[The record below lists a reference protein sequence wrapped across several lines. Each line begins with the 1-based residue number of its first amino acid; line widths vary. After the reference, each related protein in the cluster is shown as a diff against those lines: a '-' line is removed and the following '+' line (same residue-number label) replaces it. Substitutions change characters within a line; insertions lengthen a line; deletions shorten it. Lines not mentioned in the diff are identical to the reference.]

1 MISVR
6 PAAAFKPSAPLLPD
20 AAYEGS
26 IRPGRDA
33 DAAGYI
39 ALIGACWGEYPG
51 CVLDV
56 DNEAPELR
64 ALASHIAARGGA
76 LWTAEVAGAVVGM
89 VGTVPLNHDDA
100 WEITRMYVAA
110 PHRGTGLAADLLRTA
125 EGHARSRGA
134 KRIVLWTDTRFEA
147 AHRFYEKHSYVRAG
161 SIRVLD
167 DRSRSLEFRYAKPIS
182 GTVVEILDPAAAV
195 SAERRLAEV
204 LKACVDDGAVVG
216 FLAPLPIEKARAF
229 WRERASEVA
238 AARRVILAAWVD
250 GEIAGCLQ
258 LDLDVPEN
266 QMHRAEVRQLLVHP
280 EFRRRGVGR
289 ELMARI
295 DRAATAHG
303 RRLLVLRTWPGG
315 PAETIV
321 RSLGWQFVGVIPG
334 YAMRPTGEPVDEGYW
349 WKRVE

>member
-1 MISVR
+1 MPPLLDS
-6 PAAAFKPSAPLLPD
+6 PPSAEVR
-20 AAYEGS
+20 A
-26 IRPGRDA
+26 GRDG
-33 DAAGYI
+33 DAAGFI

-64 ALASHIAARGGA
+64 ALASHIGGRGGA
-76 LWTAEVAGAVVGM
+76 LWTAEASGAVVGM
-89 VGTVPLNHDDA
+89 VATVPLNHDES
-100 WEITRMYVAA
+100 WEVSRMYVAQS
-110 PHRGTGLAADLLRTA
+110 HRGTGLASELLRAA
-125 EGHARSRGA
+125 ERHAREAGA
-134 KRIVLWTDTRFEA
+134 RRMILWTDTRFEA
-147 AHRFYEKHSYVRAG
+147 AHKFYEKQSYVRSG

-167 DRSRSLEFRYAKPIS
+167 DRSRSLEFRYAKPIA
-182 GTVVEILDPAAAV
+182 GTIVEMLDPAAAV

-229 WRERASEVA
+229 WRERGAEVA
-238 AARRVILAAWVD
+238 AAKRVILAAWVD
-250 GEIAGCLQ
+250 GEIGGCLQ

-266 QMHRAEVRQLLVHP
+266 QTHRAEVRQLLVHP

-295 DRAATAHG
+295 DQAALAHG
-303 RRLLVLRTWPGG
+303 RRILVLRTWPGG

-321 RSLGWQFVGVIPG
+321 RSLGWRFVGVIPG
-334 YAMRPTGEPVDEGYW
+334 YAIRPTGEPVDEGYW

>member
-1 MISVR
+1 MPPLLDS
-6 PAAAFKPSAPLLPD
+6 PPSAEVR
-20 AAYEGS
+20 A
-26 IRPGRDA
+26 GRDG
-33 DAAGYI
+33 DAAGFI

-64 ALASHIAARGGA
+64 ALASHIGGRGGA
-76 LWTAEVAGAVVGM
+76 LWTAEASGAVVGM
-89 VGTVPLNHDDA
+89 VATVPLNHDES
-100 WEITRMYVAA
+100 WEVSRMYVAQS
-110 PHRGTGLAADLLRTA
+110 HRGTGLASELLRAA
-125 EGHARSRGA
+125 ERHAREAGA
-134 KRIVLWTDTRFEA
+134 RRMILWTDTRFEA
-147 AHRFYEKHSYVRAG
+147 AHKFYEKQSYVRSG

-167 DRSRSLEFRYAKPIS
+167 DRSRSLEFRYTKPIV
-182 GTVVEILDPAAAV
+182 GTIVEMLDPAAAV
-195 SAERRLAEV
+195 SAERRLAEG

-229 WRERASEVA
+229 WRERGSEVA
-238 AARRVILAAWVD
+238 AAKRVILAAWVD
-250 GEIAGCLQ
+250 GEIGGCLQ

-266 QMHRAEVRQLLVHP
+266 QTHRAEVRQLLVHP

-295 DRAATAHG
+295 DQAALAHG
-303 RRLLVLRTWPGG
+303 RRILVLRTWPGG

-334 YAMRPTGEPVDEGYW
+334 YAIRPTGEPVDEGYW

>member
-1 MISVR
+1 MQ
-6 PAAAFKPSAPLLPD
+6 PLLDAPLS
-20 AAYEGS
+20 AA
-26 IRPGRDA
+26 IRAGRDS
-33 DAAGYI
+33 DAAGFI

-64 ALASHIAARGGA
+64 ALASHVEGRGGA
-76 LWTAEVAGAVVGM
+76 LWTAEVSGAVVGM
-89 VGTVPLNHDDA
+89 VATVPLLHDQA
-100 WEITRMYVAA
+100 WEISRMYVA
-110 PHRGTGLAADLLRTA
+110 PSHRGTGLASELLRTA
-125 EGHARSRGA
+125 ERHAREAGA
-134 KRIVLWTDTRFEA
+134 LRMILWTDTRFEA
-147 AHRFYEKHSYVRAG
+147 AHKFYEKHSYVRAG

-167 DRSRSLEFRYAKPIS
+167 DRSRSLEFRYAKPIT
-182 GTVVEILDPAAAV
+182 GTMVEVLDPAAAV

-229 WRERASEVA
+229 WRERGSEVA
-238 AARRVILAAWVD
+238 AAKRVIIAAWVD
-250 GEIAGCLQ
+250 GEIGGCLQ

-266 QMHRAEVRQLLVHP
+266 QTHRAEVRQLLVHP

-295 DRAATAHG
+295 DQAALAHG
-303 RRLLVLRTWPGG
+303 RRILVLRTWPGG

-334 YAMRPTGEPVDEGYW
+334 YAIRPTGEPVDEGYW

>member
-1 MISVR
+1 MATAGV
-6 PAAAFKPSAPLLPD
+6 
-20 AAYEGS
+20 
-26 IRPGRDA
+26 IRPGRDS
-33 DAAGYI
+33 DAAGFI

-64 ALASHIAARGGA
+64 ALATHVAGRGGA
-76 LWTAEVAGAVVGM
+76 LWAAEVSGAVVGM
-89 VGTVPLNHDDA
+89 IAAVPLNHDHA
-100 WEITRMYVAA
+100 WEISRMYVAQS
-110 PHRGTGLAADLLRTA
+110 HRGTGLAAELLHKA
-125 EGHARSRGA
+125 EAHARAAGA
-134 KRIVLWTDTRFEA
+134 RRMVLWTDTRFEA
-147 AHRFYEKHSYVRAG
+147 AHKFYEKHSYVRAG

-167 DRSRSLEFRYAKPIS
+167 DRSRSLEFRYAKPIE
-182 GTVVEILDPAAAV
+182 GTVVEVLDPAAAV

-229 WRERASEVA
+229 WRERGSEVA
-238 AARRVILAAWVD
+238 AAKRVILAAWVD
-250 GEIAGCLQ
+250 GEIGGCLQ

-266 QMHRAEVRQLLVHP
+266 QTHRAEVRQLLVHP

-295 DRAATAHG
+295 DQAALAHG
-303 RRLLVLRTWPGG
+303 RRILVLRTWPGG

-321 RSLGWQFVGVIPG
+321 RSLGWAFVGVIPG
-334 YAMRPTGEPVDEGYW
+334 YAIRPTGEPVDEGYW
-349 WKRVE
+349 WKRIE

>member
-1 MISVR
+1 MPPLLDS
-6 PAAAFKPSAPLLPD
+6 PPSAEVR
-20 AAYEGS
+20 A
-26 IRPGRDA
+26 GRDG
-33 DAAGYI
+33 DAAGFI

-64 ALASHIAARGGA
+64 ALASHIGGRGGA
-76 LWTAEVAGAVVGM
+76 LWTAEASGAVVGM
-89 VGTVPLNHDDA
+89 VATVPLNHDES
-100 WEITRMYVAA
+100 WEVSRMYVAQS
-110 PHRGTGLAADLLRTA
+110 HRGTGLASELLRAA
-125 EGHARSRGA
+125 ERHAREAGA
-134 KRIVLWTDTRFEA
+134 RRMILWTDTRFEA
-147 AHRFYEKHSYVRAG
+147 AHKFYEKQSYVRSG

-167 DRSRSLEFRYAKPIS
+167 DRSRSLEFRYAKPIA
-182 GTVVEILDPAAAV
+182 GTIVEMLDPAAAV

-229 WRERASEVA
+229 WRERGAEVA
-238 AARRVILAAWVD
+238 AAKRVILAAWVD
-250 GEIAGCLQ
+250 GEIGGCLQ

-266 QMHRAEVRQLLVHP
+266 QTHRAEVRQLLVHP

-295 DRAATAHG
+295 DQAALAHG
-303 RRLLVLRTWPGG
+303 RRILVLRTWPGG

-321 RSLGWQFVGVIPG
+321 RSLGWRFVGVIPG
-334 YAMRPTGEPVDEGYW
+334 YAIRPTGEPVDEGYW
-349 WKRVE
+349 WKRIE

>member
-1 MISVR
+1 
-6 PAAAFKPSAPLLPD
+6 LLD
-20 AAYEGS
+20 AALS
-26 IRPGRDA
+26 AAIRTGRDQ
-33 DAAGYI
+33 DAAGFI

-64 ALASHIAARGGA
+64 ALASHVEGRGGA
-76 LWTAEVAGAVVGM
+76 LWTAEVSGAVVGM
-89 VGTVPLNHDDA
+89 VATVPLHHDQS
-100 WEITRMYVAA
+100 WEISRMYVAQS
-110 PHRGTGLAADLLRTA
+110 HRGTGLASALLRTA
-125 EGHARSRGA
+125 EQHAREAGA
-134 KRIVLWTDTRFEA
+134 RRMILWTDTRFEA
-147 AHRFYEKHSYVRAG
+147 AHKFYEKHSYVRAG

-167 DRSRSLEFRYAKPIS
+167 DRSRSLEFRYAKPIT
-182 GTVVEILDPAAAV
+182 GTMVEVLDPAAAV

-229 WRERASEVA
+229 WRERGSEVA
-238 AARRVILAAWVD
+238 AAKRVIIAAWVD
-250 GEIAGCLQ
+250 GEIGGCLQ

-266 QMHRAEVRQLLVHP
+266 QTHRAEVRQLLVHP

-295 DRAATAHG
+295 DQAALAHG
-303 RRLLVLRTWPGG
+303 RRILVLRTWPGG

-334 YAMRPTGEPVDEGYW
+334 YAIRPTGEPVDEGYW
-349 WKRVE
+349 WKRIE

>member
-1 MISVR
+1 MLHLLDMAPTSV
-6 PAAAFKPSAPLLPD
+6 
-20 AAYEGS
+20 
-26 IRPGRDA
+26 IRPGRDS
-33 DAAGYI
+33 DSAGFI

-64 ALASHIAARGGA
+64 SLASHVASRGGA
-76 LWTAEVAGAVVGM
+76 LWTAELSGAVVGM
-89 VGTVPLNHDDA
+89 VATVPLNHDES
-100 WEITRMYVAA
+100 WEISRMYVAQS
-110 PHRGTGLAADLLRTA
+110 HRGTGLASELLRTA
-125 EGHARSRGA
+125 ERHAREAGA
-134 KRIVLWTDTRFEA
+134 RRMILWTDTRFEA
-147 AHRFYEKHSYVRAG
+147 AHKFYEKHSFVRAG

-167 DRSRSLEFRYAKPIS
+167 DRSRSLEFRYAKPIT
-182 GTVVEILDPAAAV
+182 GTIVEMLDPAAAV

-229 WRERASEVA
+229 WRERGSEVA
-238 AARRVILAAWVD
+238 AAKRVILAAWVD
-250 GEIAGCLQ
+250 GEIGGCLQ

-266 QMHRAEVRQLLVHP
+266 QTHRAEVRQLLVHP

-295 DRAATAHG
+295 DQAALAHG
-303 RRLLVLRTWPGG
+303 RRILVLRTWPGG

-321 RSLGWQFVGVIPG
+321 RSLGWAFVGVIPG
-334 YAMRPTGEPVDEGYW
+334 YAIRPTGEPVDEGYW
-349 WKRVE
+349 WKRIE

>member
-1 MISVR
+1 MAQPGVVR
-6 PAAAFKPSAPLLPD
+6 S
-20 AAYEGS
+20 
-26 IRPGRDA
+26 GRDA
-33 DAAGYI
+33 DAPGFI

-64 ALASHIAARGGA
+64 GLASHVAARGGA
-76 LWTAEVAGAVVGM
+76 LWTAEVSGAVVGM
-89 VGTVPLNHDDA
+89 VATVPLNHDNA
-100 WEITRMYVAA
+100 WEISRMYVART
-110 PHRGTGLAADLLRTA
+110 HRGTGLASELLRTA
-125 EGHARSRGA
+125 ETHARRQGA
-134 KRIVLWTDTRFEA
+134 KRMVLWTDTRFEA
-147 AHRFYEKHSYVRAG
+147 AHKFYEKASYVRAG

-167 DRSRSLEFRYAKPIS
+167 DRSRSLEFRYAKPLA
-182 GTVVEILDPAAAV
+182 GTIVEVLDPAAAV

-229 WRERASEVA
+229 WRERGSEVA
-238 AARRVILAAWVD
+238 AAKRVIIAAWVD
-250 GEIAGCLQ
+250 GEIGGCLQ

-266 QMHRAEVRQLLVHP
+266 QTHRAEVRQLLVHP

-295 DRAATAHG
+295 DQAALAHG
-303 RRLLVLRTWPGG
+303 RRILVLRTWPGG

-321 RSLGWQFVGVIPG
+321 RSLGWSFVGVIPG
-334 YAMRPTGEPVDEGYW
+334 YAIRPTGEPVDEGYW
-349 WKRVE
+349 WKRIE

>member
-1 MISVR
+1 VK
-6 PAAAFKPSAPLLPD
+6 PVAVFKPSAPVLPD
-20 AAYEGS
+20 VFETGP
-26 IRPGRDA
+26 IRPGRDS

-64 ALASHIAARGGA
+64 ALATHFAGRGGA
-76 LWTAEVAGAVVGM
+76 LWAAEVAGAVVGM
-89 VGTVPLNHDDA
+89 VATAPLNYDES
-100 WEITRMYVAA
+100 WEISRMYVAA
-110 PHRGTGLAADLLRTA
+110 THRGTGLAADLLRTA
-125 EGHARSRGA
+125 ERHARAAGA
-134 KRIVLWTDTRFEA
+134 RRIVLWTDTRFET

-167 DRSRSLEFRYAKPIS
+167 DRSRSLEFRYAKPIA
-182 GTVVEILDPAAAV
+182 GTVVEMLDPAAAV

-229 WRERASEVA
+229 WRERGAEVA
-238 AARRVILAAWVD
+238 AAKRVILAAWVD
-250 GEIAGCLQ
+250 GEIGGCLQ

-266 QMHRAEVRQLLVHP
+266 QTHRAEVRQLLVHP
-280 EFRRRGVGR
+280 DFRRRGVGR

-295 DRAATAHG
+295 DQAALAHG
-303 RRLLVLRTWPGG
+303 RRILVLRTWPGG

>member
-1 MISVR
+1 MQ
-6 PAAAFKPSAPLLPD
+6 PLFDTALGAA
-20 AAYEGS
+20 
-26 IRPGRDA
+26 IRAGRDS
-33 DAAGYI
+33 DAAGFI

-64 ALASHIAARGGA
+64 ALASHVEGRGGA
-76 LWTAEVAGAVVGM
+76 LWTADVSGAVVGM
-89 VGTVPLNHDDA
+89 VATMPLHHDQS
-100 WEITRMYVAA
+100 WEISRMYVAQS
-110 PHRGTGLAADLLRTA
+110 HRGTGLASELLRTA
-125 EGHARSRGA
+125 EGHAREAGA
-134 KRIVLWTDTRFEA
+134 RRMILWTDTRFEA
-147 AHRFYEKHSYVRAG
+147 AHKFYEKHSYVRAG

-167 DRSRSLEFRYAKPIS
+167 DRSRSLEFRYAKPIT
-182 GTVVEILDPAAAV
+182 GTMVEVLDPAAAV

-204 LKACVDDGAVVG
+204 LRACVDDGAVVG

-229 WRERASEVA
+229 WRERGSEVA
-238 AARRVILAAWVD
+238 AAKRVIIAAWVD
-250 GEIAGCLQ
+250 GEIGGCLQ

-266 QMHRAEVRQLLVHP
+266 QTHRAEVRQLLVHP

-295 DRAATAHG
+295 DQAALAHG
-303 RRLLVLRTWPGG
+303 RRILVLRTWPGG

-334 YAMRPTGEPVDEGYW
+334 YAIRPTGEPVDEGYW

>member
-1 MISVR
+1 M
-6 PAAAFKPSAPLLPD
+6 PPLLD
-20 AAYEGS
+20 AAVGGA
-26 IRPGRDA
+26 IRAGRDA
-33 DAAGYI
+33 DAAGFI

-64 ALASHIAARGGA
+64 ALASHVEGRGGA
-76 LWTAEVAGAVVGM
+76 LWAAEASGAIVGM
-89 VGTVPLNHDDA
+89 VATVPLHHDQS
-100 WEITRMYVAA
+100 WEISRMYVAQS
-110 PHRGTGLAADLLRTA
+110 HRGTGLASELLRTA
-125 EGHARSRGA
+125 ERHAREAGA
-134 KRIVLWTDTRFEA
+134 KRMILWTDTRFEA
-147 AHRFYEKHSYVRAG
+147 AHKFYEKHSYVRAG

-167 DRSRSLEFRYAKPIS
+167 DRSRSLEFRYAKPIT
-182 GTVVEILDPAAAV
+182 GTMVEVLDPAAAV

-229 WRERASEVA
+229 WRERGSEVA
-238 AARRVILAAWVD
+238 AAKRVIIAAWVD
-250 GEIAGCLQ
+250 GEIGGCLQ

-266 QMHRAEVRQLLVHP
+266 QTHRAEVRQLLVHP

-295 DRAATAHG
+295 DQAALAHG
-303 RRLLVLRTWPGG
+303 RRTLVLRTWPGG

-334 YAMRPTGEPVDEGYW
+334 YAIRPTGEPVDEGYW
-349 WKRVE
+349 WKRIE